1 MTAIVLF
8 ASALLVSVD
17 LALGCYLG
25 LLIRELIADKGT
37 LETSDGNED

>member
-8 ASALLVSVD
+8 ASAVVASVD

-25 LLIRELIADKGT
+25 LPIRELIADKGT
-37 LETSDGNED
+37 LETSDGSED